1 MDLPTHALRTDRPK
15 AGSKLPAANS
25 RSASTECHGA
35 SGNLFSAGV
44 LSVVCGFSSK
54 LDVKK
59 MAGEE
64 KDCAKD
70 VKLRNHFVSNRFFL
84 ILVKSEGKNAIKLEK
99 LKDCVE
105 KHEN

>member
-1 MDLPTHALRTDRPK
+1 MQDRETATGENHADTLCWVLQREGR
-15 AGSKLPAANS
+15 
-25 RSASTECHGA
+25 GA

-70 VKLRNHFVSNRFFL
+70 VKLRNHLVSNRFFL